1 MRLIAFVVAGLLA
14 AAAPAL
20 AQYAPRPVVPVGPMP
35 PETVF
40 QMVRQMGLEPMGPP
54 VRNGPVYVQRAAD
67 YYGKPLRVVIDASR
81 AQVVSVEA
89 IGAPPTIYRG
99 PYASSGAPYWRRP
112 YGPYGAV
119 PPYDDDE
126 EYAPPGSVM
135 APYGQQPQP
144 GLPPATR
151 AKPKSAAV
159 TPGKPLVPRKR
170 PSAAPQEAAGSVEP
184 IRPAPQAAAPA
195 AVPPPV
201 APEKP
206 ANAMPP
212 VAPLD

>member
-1 MRLIAFVVAGLLA
+1 MRVIALVVAGLLA
-14 AAAPAL
+14 SAAPAL
-20 AQYAPRPVVPVGPMP
+20 AQYEPRPVGPVGPMP
-35 PETVF
+35 TEGVF

-89 IGAPPTIYRG
+89 MGGPPAIYRG

-119 PPYDDDE
+119 PPYGDE

-159 TPGKPLVPRKR
+159 TPGKPPVPRKR
-170 PSAAPQEAAGSVEP
+170 PPAAPQETAGPVEP
-184 IRPAPQAAAPA
+184 VRSAPQA
-195 AVPPPV
+195 
-201 APEKP
+201 
-206 ANAMPP
+206 
-212 VAPLD
+212 